1 MRANVFC
8 NVHLVSDSTGET
20 LNAIMRATMPL
31 FENVTPIE
39 NSYYLVRSRRQLE
52 RVMGEIEQTPGI
64 ILFTIANEELRSL
77 LEERA
82 AQISMPCVAV
92 LDPILDKVSRYLG
105 VEQTHRVAAN
115 RALDDSY
122 FKRIDALNFAMAHDD
137 GQNVPHFENADVVL
151 IGVSRTSKT
160 PTSIYLANRGVRT
173 ANYPLVPHAPVP
185 PSLLTLKRPLVV
197 GLKVSPDRLVAI
209 RRNRLL
215 SLNEERDTDYVDEE
229 SVRSEVTFANRLF
242 EKTGW
247 PVIDVTR
254 RSIEE
259 TAAAVL
265 NLLSE
270 RKRDG

>member
-52 RVMGEIEQTPGI
+52 RVLAEIVETPGI
-64 ILFTIANEELRSL
+64 ILFTIANEELRGL
-77 LEERA
+77 LEERC
-82 AQISMPCVAV
+82 AQIGMPAVAV
-92 LDPILDKVSRYLG
+92 LDPILAQVSRYLG
-105 VEQTHRVAAN
+105 VEQTQRVGAS
-115 RALDDSY
+115 RELDASY

-137 GQNVPHFENADVVL
+137 GQGIPHFEEADVVL

-173 ANYPLVPHAPVP
+173 ANYPLVPHVPVP

-215 SLNEERDTDYVDEE
+215 SLNEDRDTDYIDEE
-229 SVRSEVTFANRLF
+229 QVRAEVTHANRLF

-265 NLLSE
+265 NLLQE
-270 RKRDG
+270 RKRDD